1 MPNNKTKKPKVVEKG
16 IALEHVAPETAI
28 VQKIDLPIALRI
40 KLGSLIVHCEE
51 LLSPSGHEFDKHA
64 INTLLQDR
72 DVVAFKEETAKMG
85 VLPVKR
91 S

>member
-1 MPNNKTKKPKVVEKG
+1 MEPHVVKEVPKE
-16 IALEHVAPETAI
+16 LPPETAI
-28 VQKIDLPIALRI
+28 VQEIKIPMALRI

-64 INTLLQDR
+64 IWTLLQDP

-91 S
+91 